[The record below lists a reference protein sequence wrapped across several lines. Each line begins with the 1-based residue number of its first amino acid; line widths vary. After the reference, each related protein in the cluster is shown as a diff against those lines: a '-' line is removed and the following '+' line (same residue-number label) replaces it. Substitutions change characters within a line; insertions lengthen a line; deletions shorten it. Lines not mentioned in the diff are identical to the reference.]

1 MSLFEGSAP
10 PNVETTR
17 TTGVTS
23 PQYLTDYLTKLA
35 SEGEGMLGKTG
46 AELIAPESS
55 LLTSAYT
62 SAPTTLERYQSPL
75 DAALTAGQAGA
86 AGITADDIST
96 FYNPYQQDVIDAMA
110 RQSAQNVQR
119 NVLPALRGVFSGSG
133 AFGSQR
139 YAGAAGQ
146 TLGDI
151 NAALQNEQAKQMALG
166 YTSALDA
173 ALKQKGLQTQ
183 AAQALGSIGSAEQ
196 QAAASAL
203 KTQAELGQLEQAYDQ
218 SLIEAPTARAQNVAQ
233 LLRGYTYPTTTTE
246 KYVGPWQTYQ
256 PSPLAQIAGLGSLV
270 GSLFPANQKGVGWNA
285 LSGLKNL
292 FSGSSSDGTTLTGSE
307 WDDWLSGG
315 EFEI

>member
-10 PNVETTR
+10 PDITKTT
-17 TTGVTS
+17 TTAVTS

-35 SEGEGMLGKTG
+35 TEGEGMLGKTG

-62 SAPTTLERYQSPL
+62 GAPTTLERYQSPL

-86 AGITADDIST
+86 AGISADDISA

-119 NVLPALRGVFSGSG
+119 NILPALRGAFSGSG

-139 YAGAAGQ
+139 YAGATGQ
-146 TLGDI
+146 AIGDI
-151 NAALQNEQAKQMALG
+151 NAALQNEQAKLMSQG

-183 AAQALGSIGSAEQ
+183 AAQALSGIGTAEQ

-203 KTQAELGQLEQAYDQ
+203 KTQADLGQLEQAYDQ
-218 SLIEAPTARAQNVAQ
+218 SLIEAPLTRAQNVAQ
-233 LLRGYTYPTTTTE
+233 ILRGYTYPTTATE
-246 KYVGPWQTYQ
+246 TYVGPGQIYQ
-256 PSPLAQIAGLGSLV
+256 PSPLSQIAGLGSLV
-270 GSLFPANQKGVGWNA
+270 GAFNQGSGNNLIKDFMSQVPGYLSGWNSTPDI
-285 LSGLKNL
+285 SGTP
-292 FSGSSSDGTTLTGSE
+292 SGDYTYT
-307 WDDWLSGG
+307 
-315 EFEI
+315 